1 MAFPAST
8 ETGLYE
14 IVPSGT
20 KGSNII
26 YTDFDSK
33 TRTYLCNRPECL
45 HKDENCPS
53 WIASD
58 SCLIFTGGTGH
69 NIFILQLETYNSPYT
84 GIWKAEPNG
93 NNRNLLFQFQ
103 PNQNIVNGI
112 AADEEYLYITVQE
125 VDSIT
130 YQPKKLM
137 YQIDIQTGEAA
148 ELFSF
153 NANDW
158 LFGAYEDNLII
169 LSYDSAEKEFAYY
182 RYCVTNGE
190 TEEFFRY
197 SATDDEKAPVTA
209 LNGNILYLVQPI
221 GNTKAEVSCINLK
234 NNQKLVLCSEIPFF
248 SSETTTILDF
258 VDNKMI
264 LQVSDTRQQ
273 DSKLAKH
280 YQYGID
286 LKTGE
291 VKENLLLIENGGQAE
306 FINICGAYKNE
317 YCVLSGYDP
326 QTVTLFDDNGTA
338 YESSIYFPVYA
349 FITKEDYWNGSEK
362 WIAPIDLT
370 KGG

>member
-1 MAFPAST
+1 MRFCKYWAIGAIVITLLSACSDFRQGNSPSSTSKDFTLHAVSGSEHLTNRNIELITSVYGISSQAST

-130 YQPKKLM
+130 YQPKK
-137 YQIDIQTGEAA
+137 
-148 ELFSF
+148 
-153 NANDW
+153 
-158 LFGAYEDNLII
+158 
-169 LSYDSAEKEFAYY
+169 
-182 RYCVTNGE
+182 CV
-190 TEEFFRY
+190 RQ
-197 SATDDEKAPVTA
+197 V
-209 LNGNILYLVQPI
+209 
-221 GNTKAEVSCINLK
+221 
-234 NNQKLVLCSEIPFF
+234 
-248 SSETTTILDF
+248 
-258 VDNKMI
+258 KM
-264 LQVSDTRQQ
+264 
-273 DSKLAKH
+273 LAK
-280 YQYGID
+280 G
-286 LKTGE
+286 
-291 VKENLLLIENGGQAE
+291 
-306 FINICGAYKNE
+306 
-317 YCVLSGYDP
+317 P
-326 QTVTLFDDNGTA
+326 Q
-338 YESSIYFPVYA
+338 
-349 FITKEDYWNGSEK
+349 
-362 WIAPIDLT
+362 
-370 KGG
+370 KG